1 MKTYQIQTFFI
12 DWTYKDT
19 INPNDILNEISF
31 SSNIDW
37 WPWELRINTTY
48 KINELQYGG
57 GEYLRV
63 TLFDDFHKEGIQIY
77 YWYISQIIRQI
88 DSSREYTTLV
98 CLWVSSLLKNILFT
112 NWSYTKTPSEMIK
125 DVLTYFGGFYTCI
138 SEGTIWKEEEI
149 SQNYNRENKTCLDV
163 IKSVCE
169 GAWYKFFIDG
179 EWKLNVFDIWNEHL
193 LHLHY
198 DVEKMTITDTIESV
212 VNAYTLQRNGG
223 TIQTYESPI
232 SILNYWRKEKFENN
246 TEINSAN
253 TQDVFWNQFI
263 LDNQEMK
270 ETMSLTLNTHFPF
283 EDIKPWDRITVLNA
297 WIEITNKIVN
307 RVSYKSDECVLT
319 IDKTD
324 TLRSVIE

>member
-112 NWSYTKTPSEMIK
+112 NWSYTKRRQKWSKTFWHISADFIHVYQKGQFERKKKYHKIIIEKIK
-125 DVLTYFGGFYTCI
+125 LALMWLKAFAKGRDISSSLTENENWTYLIYETNICCI
-138 SEGTIWKEEEI
+138 CTTMLKKWQSLTQSKASSMLILYKETGEQFRLMKALFQYWIIEEKKN
-149 SQNYNRENKTCLDV
+149 SKTTRR
-163 IKSVCE
+163 S
-169 GAWYKFFIDG
+169 
-179 EWKLNVFDIWNEHL
+179 
-193 LHLHY
+193 
-198 DVEKMTITDTIESV
+198 
-212 VNAYTLQRNGG
+212 
-223 TIQTYESPI
+223 IQQIHKTFS
-232 SILNYWRKEKFENN
+232 
-246 TEINSAN
+246 EINS
-253 TQDVFWNQFI
+253 F
-263 LDNQEMK
+263 
-270 ETMSLTLNTHFPF
+270 
-283 EDIKPWDRITVLNA
+283 
-297 WIEITNKIVN
+297 
-307 RVSYKSDECVLT
+307 
-319 IDKTD
+319 
-324 TLRSVIE
+324 